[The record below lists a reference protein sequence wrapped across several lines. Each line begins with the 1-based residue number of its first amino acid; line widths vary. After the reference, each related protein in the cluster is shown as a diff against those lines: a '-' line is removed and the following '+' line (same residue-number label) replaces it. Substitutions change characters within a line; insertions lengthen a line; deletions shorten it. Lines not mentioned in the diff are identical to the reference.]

1 MTAGSLDKVLG
12 VVLGGGRGAR
22 LWPLTKLRAK
32 PAVPIGGKYRL
43 VDIPLSNCLNS
54 GIHQIAILT
63 QYNSVSLHRH
73 ISQSYHFDNFHAGW
87 VQILAAEQTLDSA
100 DWYQGTADA
109 VRKQM
114 FEIQVTGAADVL
126 ILAGDHLYRMDYA
139 EMARFHWQRGADV
152 TVAVKPVSAQDAP
165 RFGILK
171 QEADGRI
178 ADFVEK
184 PRSNEA
190 LAAFLSREDADLP
203 YVGSMGIYLFRTSV
217 LADLLALDHDDF
229 GSDVIPAAIRS
240 HRVYGWSFD
249 GYWEDIGTIP
259 AFYEANL
266 ALTRPDAPFTF
277 HDPQRPIY
285 THPRYLPGSRIFGG
299 RQDQVLLAEGCLVKG
314 AEIRRSVIGIRSVIG
329 EEVRIE
335 DSVIM
340 GADYYEAE
348 GAAESAGVPPIG
360 IGRGSVVRGAIVDK
374 NARIGPGAQVEPFPK
389 GTNRDEP
396 EWSVRDGVVVIP
408 KGAVIPAGAIVGP
421 GAP

>member
-73 ISQSYHFDNFHAGW
+73 ISQSYQFDNFHPGW

-109 VRKQM
+109 VRKQL
-114 FEIQVTGAADVL
+114 FEIQVTGAGDVL

-139 EMARFHWQRGADV
+139 EMARFHWERGADV
-152 TVAVKPVSAQDAP
+152 TVAVKPVSAHDAP

-184 PRSNEA
+184 PRSREA
-190 LAAFLSREDADLP
+190 LTAFASRDDPDLP
-203 YVGSMGIYLFRTSV
+203 YVGSMGIYLFRTQV

-240 HRVYGWSFD
+240 HRVYGYSFG

-259 AFYEANL
+259 TFFEANL
-266 ALTRPDAPFTF
+266 ALTRPDAPFSF
-277 HDPQRPIY
+277 HDPERPIY
-285 THPRYLPGSRIFGG
+285 THPRYLPGSRIFGS
-299 RQDQVLLAEGCLVKG
+299 RQDQVLMADGCLVRD

-360 IGRGSVVRGAIVDK
+360 IGAGSVVRGAIVDK
-374 NARIGPGAQVEPFPK
+374 NARIGTGSRVEPFPK

-421 GAP
+421 GSP

>member
-1 MTAGSLDKVLG
+1 MSQGSLEKVLG

-63 QYNSVSLHRH
+63 QFNSVSLHRH
-73 ISQSYHFDNFHAGW
+73 ISQSYHFDNFHPGW

-109 VRKQM
+109 VRKQL

-139 EMARFHWQRGADV
+139 EMARFHWDHDADV
-152 TVAVKPVSAQDAP
+152 TVAVKPVSGSDAS

-178 ADFVEK
+178 TAFTEK
-184 PRSNEA
+184 PKSAEV
-190 LAAFLSREDADLP
+190 LAPFASRGDAEHP
-203 YVGSMGIYLFRTSV
+203 YLGSMGIYLFRTPV
-217 LADLLALDHDDF
+217 LAELLALDHDDF
-229 GSDVIPAAIRS
+229 GGDVIPSAIQS
-240 HRVYGWSFD
+240 HRVFGYSFD
-249 GYWEDIGTIP
+249 DYWEDIGTIRS
-259 AFYEANL
+259 FYEANL
-266 ALTRPDAPFTF
+266 ALTRPDAPFSF

-285 THPRYLPGSRIFGG
+285 THPRYLPGSRIYDA
-299 RQDQVLLAEGCLVKG
+299 RLDQVLLADGCLIRG
-314 AEIRRSVIGIRSVIG
+314 AAIRRSVVGLRSLIG
-329 EEVRIE
+329 EDVVIE
-335 DSVIM
+335 DAVIM
-340 GADYYEAE
+340 GADYYEDD

-360 IGRGSVVRGAIVDK
+360 IGAGSVVRGAIVDK
-374 NARIGPGAQVEPFPK
+374 NARIGARTQINPFPR
-389 GTNRDEP
+389 GTHQEEQD
-396 EWSVRDGVVVIP
+396 WSVRDGVVVIP
-408 KGAVIPAGAIVGP
+408 KGAVLPAGSVIGP
-421 GAP
+421 TPA